1 MSSQSAVLWWFGSS
15 YEHKVL
21 VYLIF
26 DKSEKVLEKCSDEK
40 VAYLYSVP
48 PILRCCTPTLVLNT
62 WMLNCS
68 TLTLVLQT
76 QVLRTLIKVLDY
88 NTDVSSLILKVQQW
102 PQHWYPSVDHTR
114 GRTRSEPHRSR
125 HCHLCRTRLE
135 SNQRS
140 SGDHQEY
147 IAFKLIFLFFKY

>member
-1 MSSQSAVLWWFGSS
+1 M
-15 YEHKVL
+15 
-21 VYLIF
+21 IF

-76 QVLRTLIKVLDY
+76 EVLSTLIKVLDY
-88 NTDVSSLILKVQQW
+88 NTDVFSLMLRFNNDPSIDILLLTTHVGGLGLNLTGADTVIFVEHDWNPTKDLQVIIKNI
-102 PQHWYPSVDHTR
+102 
-114 GRTRSEPHRSR
+114 
-125 HCHLCRTRLE
+125 LL
-135 SNQRS
+135 SN
-140 SGDHQEY
+140 
-147 IAFKLIFLFFKY
+147 